1 MRPPYLRDRSW
12 RRQHEPSS
20 HQGAAMFPTA
30 HPDIMG
36 QLANERAAP
45 LRSDAQRYR
54 RSRPFL
60 ASWRK
65 ARFVEPAPDLSR
77 VSPAA
82 VAEAAE
88 AEAAGAGRAARA
100 AR

>member
-1 MRPPYLRDRSW
+1 
-12 RRQHEPSS
+12 
-20 HQGAAMFPTA
+20 MFPTA

-36 QLANERAAP
+36 QLANERAAT
-45 LRSDAQRYR
+45 LRSDAERYR

-65 ARFVEPAPDLSR
+65 ARFVEPAADLSR

-88 AEAAGAGRAARA
+88 AEAAGAGRAA
-100 AR
+100 

>member
-1 MRPPYLRDRSW
+1 
-12 RRQHEPSS
+12 
-20 HQGAAMFPTA
+20 MFPTA

-36 QLANERAAP
+36 QLANERAAT

-77 VSPAA
+77 VSPTAP
-82 VAEAAE
+82 EPAE
-88 AEAAGAGRAARA
+88 AETAKAGRAA
-100 AR
+100 